1 MATSTLHHIY
11 MHAYATPS
19 IALGASPRAAASR
32 RSAVRPLRAVESSAP
47 TKLEGEALETYMS
60 VLAEDLSHLF
70 DSKGGH
76 KSLYSPTV
84 SFEDPLTKYDNID
97 GYLFNIQML
106 KQVFDPTYTMHSI
119 KQTGDWEVSTRWT
132 MSMSLP
138 QVPFFWGPEL
148 TFTGTSVMGIDPDS
162 KQVTTHFDTWDAI
175 EQQGFFMNTKSTEGV
190 VEVLKQIFVEGITKQ
205 PDLETPEYLVLR
217 RYAEY
222 EVRKYE
228 PFLVAETR
236 TSQSNGDTDDD
247 TERLGAGGMTG
258 LPSGGNPFGTLAG
271 YLFGGNAEKK
281 SMAMTTPVFTGGGKM
296 QFVMPKEVGG
306 VSNAPAPN
314 DPNAVQVTEQSGGIF
329 AAKRFPGVATDEYAK
344 EEEEKLLA
352 LLKKDNLAVCENT
365 PASLAQY
372 NDPLTN
378 PVQRRNDVLVKL
390 ENFEVGRLDKQK
402 GV

>member
-1 MATSTLHHIY
+1 

-70 DSKGGH
+70 DSKGVD

-306 VSNAPAPN
+306 VSNAPRSERPKRRTGHGTVWWN
-314 DPNAVQVTEQSGGIF
+314 IRCQEIPRRRDGRVREGGGGKIVGAVE
-329 AAKRFPGVATDEYAK
+329 KR
-344 EEEEKLLA
+344 
-352 LLKKDNLAVCENT
+352 
-365 PASLAQY
+365 
-372 NDPLTN
+372 
-378 PVQRRNDVLVKL
+378 
-390 ENFEVGRLDKQK
+390 
-402 GV
+402 